1 MSTNGQ
7 LVFTDVDKITFKG
20 VGNTS
25 NAVVDTVTGKIG
37 VGIDSPDANL
47 HVLGNSYVSTNL
59 ELGGTLIMG
68 TVNVEAQHSLEA
80 ITATGNT
87 TPLTIEFS
95 NATTGIVTTGNV
107 EVGGELTVV
116 SNVNMLHT
124 ANTATLKI
132 NSNVVTEFPR
142 SKKLMKFP
150 RVAIANGTLGPTGG
164 IVQTPGVSGSQDG
177 FVATSSS
184 SWGNGGADSR
194 GAWCAFD
201 EGTSS
206 TTHKIWQSGNYYTTA
221 TPGVYNRSPPQSH
234 TAGGVNYEGEWIK
247 LELPHKINV
256 STIEINSAAYSTLTG
271 HHTARPYEGAILASN
286 DDTNWS
292 LLKSFSDGLDWTTTT
307 VAQGG
312 SRATLTPNT
321 NTTNYYR
328 YIMLVVNKIQG
339 SRSSV
344 DINEIRYYGYLEHD
358 TEADGVDVTV
368 KSLPN
373 VPNTD
378 WLEVYYDAKGLTPGA
393 VGSSISGLG
402 GTTISATKL
411 GDPQVSNDAFVFD
424 GSGDAIVSGATSLI
438 GNPPL
443 SYSVWFKTNSI
454 SSGSGSNS
462 IVQIGH
468 SADDKSLGFRI
479 RGLGETNKPG
489 NYRFYVWGGATNEPV
504 DTNIKA
510 EIGTWTHAT
519 VVYNGLN
526 SKLYI
531 DGKFVAENTN
541 TTTDLDLAS
550 GAKVALGNYID
561 SNGALYSGG
570 TVRDYDGSIA
580 NFRLFNRVITTDE
593 IYQLYAY
600 QKEYFGHGDLSL
612 TLKAGRLGI
621 GTSEPKATL
630 DIRGEVLING
640 YQLTS
645 MYPGFA
651 TGGDDVYDIDG
662 YRIHVFTTSGTF
674 VVPGNKVVTDILLV
688 GGGGGGGQDN
698 AGGGGAGGL
707 IFKPGHTF
715 EGRSES
721 NGRDGA
727 YTIVIGSGGAG
738 STEQNSD
745 APDPGGDT
753 YIRPLNWRT
762 QGDYYGSTPI
772 TRGTFTNIFT
782 AKGGGPG
789 NNGGQAPASTING
802 GSGGGQDGEIR
813 TGQGGGVATQPTQSG
828 DSGTYGYGNNGGNSA
843 SEAGGGG
850 GGAGKVGESAGSGAT
865 LGLYYGGYG
874 GDGLSGVPGY
884 DFAEIFG
891 TKYGEVVDEDVYF
904 AGGGAGANKN
914 TSSSGSFTSANGYAL
929 GGKGGGGSAGGT
941 PETNEDGL
949 PGTGGGGA
957 GATWVTNP
965 TYYINHHGGNG
976 GSGIAMIRYRL

>member
-1 MSTNGQ
+1 M
-7 LVFTDVDKITFKG
+7 
-20 VGNTS
+20 
-25 NAVVDTVTGKIG
+25 
-37 VGIDSPDANL
+37 
-47 HVLGNSYVSTNL
+47 
-59 ELGGTLIMG
+59 
-68 TVNVEAQHSLEA
+68 
-80 ITATGNT
+80 
-87 TPLTIEFS
+87 
-95 NATTGIVTTGNV
+95 
-107 EVGGELTVV
+107 EVGGELTVSGNVSDLNVV

-124 ANTATLKI
+124 ANTATLKV

-150 RVAIANGTLGPTGG
+150 RVAIANGNTMASGAG
-164 IVQTPGVSGSQDG
+164 VQTPGLSGSQDG

-184 SWGNGGADSR
+184 SWGGGGADSR

-206 TTHKIWQSGNYYTTA
+206 TTHKIWQSGDFYTTA

-247 LELPHKINV
+247 LEVPHKINV

-271 HHTARPYEGAILASN
+271 HHNARPYEGAILGSN

-378 WLEVYYDAKGLTPGA
+378 WLEVYYDAKDLADGSTTVNDLKPVGTAINGTVAGNTSVTDGA
-393 VGSSISGLG
+393 F
-402 GTTISATKL
+402 T
-411 GDPQVSNDAFVFD
+411 FD
-424 GSGDAIVSGATSLI
+424 GSGDYISGTLSSSATGDWVHSLSMWFKADSFSATSPHTLFY
-438 GNPPL
+438 GGG
-443 SYSVWFKTNSI
+443 TSI
-454 SSGSGSNS
+454 SANNL
-462 IVQIGH
+462 IFLRV
-468 SADDKSLGFRI
+468 
-479 RGLGETNKPG
+479 N
-489 NYRFYVWGGATNEPV
+489 GGDNPHIHYS
-504 DTNIKA
+504 D
-510 EIGTWTHAT
+510 IGTAVQKNMSVFTDVWYHVTAT
-519 VVYNGLN
+519 YSGGGWANA
-526 SKLYI
+526 KLYI
-531 DGKFVAENTN
+531 NGELTNDTLTDTTPLTLTGSSTFYIGKAIN
-541 TTTDLDLAS
+541 S
-550 GAKVALGNYID
+550 
-561 SNGALYSGG
+561 SNPSFN
-570 TVRDYDGSIA
+570 GSIA
-580 NFRLFNRVITTDE
+580 NFRLFNRALSEDE

-600 QKEYFGHGDLSL
+600 QKEHFGHGDLSL

-674 VVPGNKVVTDILLV
+674 VVPGKDITTDILLV

-715 EGRSES
+715 EGRRES
-721 NGRDGA
+721 KGRDGA
-727 YTIVIGSGGAG
+727 YTIGSGSGGAG

-789 NNGGQAPASTING
+789 NNGGSAGASTING
-802 GSGGGQDGEIR
+802 GSGGGQDAEIR

-850 GGAGKVGESAGSGAT
+850 GAGKVGESAGSGAT
-865 LGLYYGGYG
+865 LGLNYGGYG
-874 GDGLSGVPGY
+874 GDGLSGVSGY

-891 TKYGEVVDEDVYF
+891 TKYGEVVGEDVYF

-941 PETNEDGL
+941 PETSEDGL

-976 GSGIAMIRYRL
+976 GSGIVMIRYRL